1 MADGSRPPALAP
13 TRERPFRSICPTHP
27 THPNPRLPPMN
38 EPAPVVLVI
47 DDEVQI
53 RRFLRAGLELDGF
66 VVHDAETGTDALK
79 SVTLKQPDLVIL
91 DLGLPDM
98 DGGDVLERLRSWSTV
113 PLIVLSVRSNE
124 AEKVRLLE
132 SGADDYVVKPF
143 GMAELLARA
152 HAAMRR
158 QVRATS
164 GEPVVKAGP
173 LAIDLAARIVTING
187 ARVALTP
194 KEYRLLQILAQHAGN
209 VVTHQYLLKEVW
221 GSPHVH
227 DTHYLRIFVRKLRQ
241 KIEEDPTQPT
251 ILLTELGIG
260 YRLAG
265 PDPAAA
271 ATAAASA
278 RPQ

>member
-1 MADGSRPPALAP
+1 M
-13 TRERPFRSICPTHP
+13 T
-27 THPNPRLPPMN
+27 

-66 VVHDAETGTDALK
+66 VVQDAETGADALK

-132 SGADDYVVKPF
+132 NGADDYVVKPF

-152 HAAMRR
+152 HSAVRR
-158 QVRATS
+158 QLRAAV
-164 GEPVVKAGP
+164 GEPVARFAP
-173 LAIDLAARIVTING
+173 LSIDFAARAVYVN
-187 ARVALTP
+187 
-194 KEYRLLQILAQHAGN
+194 
-209 VVTHQYLLKEVW
+209 
-221 GSPHVH
+221 
-227 DTHYLRIFVRKLRQ
+227 D
-241 KIEEDPTQPT
+241 
-251 ILLTELGIG
+251 
-260 YRLAG
+260 
-265 PDPAAA
+265 
-271 ATAAASA
+271 
-278 RPQ
+278 